1 MKFGNLCIAAHNY
14 KNGTF
19 FSSID
24 KLECG
29 DIVTIYDIAGKAI
42 DYEVYDI
49 FKVKPDEIETLKQGT
64 GDEKFVTLITCDSV
78 NDSFRTIVKTKEID

>member
-1 MKFGNLCIAAHNY
+1 MCIAAHNY

-24 KLECG
+24 RLVCG
-29 DIVTIYDIAGKAI
+29 DIVTVYDIAGKGI

-49 FKVKPDEIETLKQGT
+49 FRIKPDETQCLSQDTDGRKV
-64 GDEKFVTLITCDSV
+64 VTLITCNSV
-78 NDSFRTIVKTKEID
+78 NDSFRTIVKAREVL